1 MCTSGFEEF
10 VMVQSMLV
18 EFQVQFIVE
27 FKLEFELGPSSG
39 NIAL

>member
-1 MCTSGFEEF
+1 
-10 VMVQSMLV
+10 MVQSMLV